1 MQVGHSHEDNDQ
13 SDTVLIIGGQND
25 INLGGNFTPEQHVN
39 KLQCA
44 AQNTNI
50 VVSTLPF
57 WYNRPTLCSEIKH
70 ANQQLKLQLRETDV
84 TLFEMNFLSVK
95 HFTRHGLHMNL
106 AGKHAVGEKL
116 AQYIINSSPTQPP
129 AKNPSLSPSLRFPTP
144 HPYSEPSYPSC
155 EPTPVSSIPTTN
167 DASISSQPVTA
178 GTHYNLRPRTR
189 GKNGVNI

>member
-1 MQVGHSHEDNDQ
+1 MSAELGTHTKTMTNQ
-13 SDTVLIIGGQND
+13 DTVIIIGGQND

-84 TLFEMNFLSVK
+84 TLF
-95 HFTRHGLHMNL
+95 
-106 AGKHAVGEKL
+106 
-116 AQYIINSSPTQPP
+116 
-129 AKNPSLSPSLRFPTP
+129 
-144 HPYSEPSYPSC
+144 
-155 EPTPVSSIPTTN
+155 
-167 DASISSQPVTA
+167 
-178 GTHYNLRPRTR
+178 
-189 GKNGVNI
+189 